1 MPSCS
6 TPFVLHFFIFSFSFQ
21 HFEGLNRRLKAQLLL
36 YAPEPYDDGEIIFPP
51 KFA

>member
-6 TPFVLHFFIFSFSFQ
+6 TPFCASVFTFLG
-21 HFEGLNRRLKAQLLL
+21 GLKPLLKAQLLL
-36 YAPEPYDDGEIIFPP
+36 YAPEPNRMTMEKSFFPL